1 MLTLAKPGKI
11 WLALT
16 LSLLAAAVTHSAESA
31 ALCCSLGVQISK
43 KRGFPALQCGD
54 SSGHW
59 HQAVFGAS
67 LERLVLPPCRQS
79 RRSRCRHRKGPVT
92 KRRCVCNEAV
102 RNTLCAASNM
112 LCLPAVVTLLS
123 KLPLTCLRNGSAQLT
138 FCSFHICICR
148 PAQRCSHICS
158 VHCKASILRNLAFV
172 LAGNARERETM
183 VG

>member
-67 LERLVLPPCRQS
+67 LERLFS
-79 RRSRCRHRKGPVT
+79 R
-92 KRRCVCNEAV
+92 
-102 RNTLCAASNM
+102 
-112 LCLPAVVTLLS
+112 
-123 KLPLTCLRNGSAQLT
+123 
-138 FCSFHICICR
+138 
-148 PAQRCSHICS
+148 
-158 VHCKASILRNLAFV
+158 
-172 LAGNARERETM
+172 LAGSPGDLAADTGK
-183 VG
+183 VQ